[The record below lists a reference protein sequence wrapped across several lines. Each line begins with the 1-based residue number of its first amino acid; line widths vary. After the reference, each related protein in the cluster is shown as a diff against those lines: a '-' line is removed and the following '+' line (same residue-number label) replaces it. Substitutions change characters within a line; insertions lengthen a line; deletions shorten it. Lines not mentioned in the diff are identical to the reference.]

1 MRKHP
6 LWEKLKPWILLSTYI
21 LILLAVLLNFKTVS
35 EHLFWI
41 ISLFNPLLYGIA
53 IAYVLNQPLKHIE
66 NFLKKHL
73 NKKNFIYRKARGIS
87 MILTLLLAAIILTL
101 IFVIVIPRIFASV
114 GTLVNNVTV
123 LVRGLVNNMN
133 EILAYFNIDLNL
145 IDLKQVETF
154 LNMPWNE
161 IVNNAISIAQKWLSS
176 SASGIVSTT
185 VAFGNT
191 FATWFA
197 GFMFSLYLLASKETL
212 IRQLK
217 KVLVVAFKEKGAKRC
232 VEIGRKAND
241 IFSGFIGGQLMEAC
255 ILGVLYYIGM
265 TLLQMPFAELISS
278 IIAIASLVPVFGAMF
293 GMMIGAVL
301 IFTINPLQALVFI
314 IFYQVLQ
321 EIENNLIYPR
331 VVGSSVGL
339 PGLWT
344 LLSIFV
350 FGGLFGVFGMLTA
363 VPTTALIYNLF
374 VEYVNSRLKEMDVI
388 VDEEIHSTTESV

>member
-1 MRKHP
+1 MFKHP
-6 LWEKLKPWILLSTYI
+6 LWEKLKPWIVLSTYI
-21 LILLAVLLNFKTVS
+21 LVLLTALLNFKTVS
-35 EHLFWI
+35 EHLLWV

-53 IAYVLNQPLKHIE
+53 IAYVLNQPMKHIE
-66 NFLKKHL
+66 KFLRSHMNPKGYLIKHV
-73 NKKNFIYRKARGIS
+73 RGIS
-87 MILTLLLAAIILTL
+87 MVLTLLLAAVLLTL
-101 IFVIVIPRIFASV
+101 IFMIVIPRIFASV

-133 EILAYFNIDLNL
+133 DILAYFNVDLNL

-212 IRQLK
+212 IRQMK
-217 KVLVVAFKEKGAKRC
+217 KVLVVVFKEKGAKRC
-232 VEIGRKAND
+232 VVIGRKANE

-255 ILGVLYYIGM
+255 ILGILYYIGM
-265 TLLQMPFAELISS
+265 TLFKMPFAELISS

-293 GMMIGAVL
+293 GMIIGAIL

-314 IFYQVLQ
+314 VFYQVLQ

-374 VEYVNSRLKEMDVI
+374 VEYVNNQLESMAI
-388 VDEEIHSTTESV
+388 TVDEEIHHSAENA